1 MKTAQEVKDEF
12 RKKGITFNAWA
23 RDKGFSPIA
32 VHKVIHGKTK
42 CWYGNG
48 HKIAVM
54 LGMKDGEFDE
64 S

>member
-1 MKTAQEVKDEF
+1 MKTAREVKEEF
-12 RKKGITFNAWA
+12 RQKGLTFNAWA
-23 RDKGFSPIA
+23 QQNGFSHMA
-32 VHKVIHGKTK
+32 VHRVISGKTK

-54 LGMKDGEFDE
+54 LGLKCAEKNE